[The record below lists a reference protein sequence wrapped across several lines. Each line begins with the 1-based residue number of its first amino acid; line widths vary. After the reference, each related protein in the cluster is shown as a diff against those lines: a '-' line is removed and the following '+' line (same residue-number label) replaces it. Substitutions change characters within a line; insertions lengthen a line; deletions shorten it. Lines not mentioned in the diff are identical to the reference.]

1 VTPIFFALGLGLVVL
16 LRWAAG
22 WQPYWKGTVIIT
34 VELVM
39 VPLGFLAGLGG
50 FDYWLYYA
58 SGRPTRPKTT
68 RATARAAGATTS
80 ASTPTTR

>member
-1 VTPIFFALGLGLVVL
+1 MTTATASHDTHDAPAPRTGLRRWTGPGWLRVLWVTPIFFALGLGLVVL

-50 FDYWLYYA
+50 FD
-58 SGRPTRPKTT
+58 
-68 RATARAAGATTS
+68 
-80 ASTPTTR
+80 